1 MGVDRGNPKDTTKKR
16 NGESKDGSGNNSN
29 NNTNNGNGNNNN
41 RLPQVVRNIF
51 QIMKGGKGSG
61 VRRRNPKK
69 MSIKRFVEK
78 SIDAMAFFFTAS
90 FVAIAVVATIVLVGC
105 IL

>member
-1 MGVDRGNPKDTTKKR
+1 MSTGETPKSQQKR
-16 NGESKDGSGNNSN
+16 NGETKDGSGNNNKNSKH
-29 NNTNNGNGNNNN
+29 
-41 RLPQVVRNIF
+41 LPQSVRNRF

-61 VRRRNPKK
+61 ARRRNPEN
-69 MSIKRFVEK
+69 MTIKRFIEK

-90 FVAIAVVATIVLVGC
+90 FAAIAVVATIVLIGC

>member
-1 MGVDRGNPKDTTKKR
+1 MSAGETPKSQQKR
-16 NGESKDGSGNNSN
+16 NGETKDGSGNNN
-29 NNTNNGNGNNNN
+29 K
-41 RLPQVVRNIF
+41 NIF

-61 VRRRNPKK
+61 ARRRNPEN
-69 MSIKRFVEK
+69 MAIKRFIEK

-90 FVAIAVVATIVLVGC
+90 FAAIAVVATIVLIGC

>member
-1 MGVDRGNPKDTTKKR
+1 MGVDRGNPEGTTKKQ
-16 NGESKDGSGNNSN
+16 NGELKDGSGNNNKN
-29 NNTNNGNGNNNN
+29 NK
-41 RLPQVVRNIF
+41 RLPQSVRNIF

-61 VRRRNPKK
+61 ARRRNPKN
-69 MSIKRFVEK
+69 MTIKRFIEK

-90 FVAIAVVATIVLVGC
+90 FAAIAVVATIVLIGC

>member
-1 MGVDRGNPKDTTKKR
+1 MGVDRGNPENKTKKR
-16 NGESKDGSGNNSN
+16 NGELKDGSGNNSN
-29 NNTNNGNGNNNN
+29 NHIDNGNGNNNSC
-41 RLPQVVRNIF
+41 LPYVVRNIF

-78 SIDAMAFFFTAS
+78 SVDAMAFFFTAS
-90 FVAIAVVATIVLVGC
+90 FAAIAVVATIVLVGC